1 MCKRWRSYPLLERLF
16 QLSAALNM
24 RIGDAYSLIVRD
36 VFKPR
41 FFWVCDVSV
50 HVFFLF
56 CFLNISKNNYITPS
70 TLHQSPCF
78 SIVF

>member
-24 RIGDAYSLIVRD
+24 RIGDAYSLIVRN

-50 HVFFLF
+50 HVFF
-56 CFLNISKNNYITPS
+56 CF
-70 TLHQSPCF
+70 
-78 SIVF
+78 VF

>member
-50 HVFFLF
+50 HVFCFVLF
-56 CFLNISKNNYITPS
+56 FK
-70 TLHQSPCF
+70 HK
-78 SIVF
+78 

>member
-41 FFWVCDVSV
+41 FFWVYDVSV
-50 HVFFLF
+50 HGFFFVLF
-56 CFLNISKNNYITPS
+56 FK
-70 TLHQSPCF
+70 HK
-78 SIVF
+78 